1 MGNAVH
7 KISICTTRT
16 HRCEIQ
22 LPIYDMR
29 KTFLPTA
36 VSEDLLR
43 KVIFWG
49 GDGARKILGTERERQ
64 DMRASEMR
72 FCREDI

>member
-1 MGNAVH
+1 MGIAVH
-7 KISICTTRT
+7 RISICTRT
-16 HRCEIQ
+16 HRCDIQ

-29 KTFLPTA
+29 NTFLPTA

-49 GDGARKILGTERERQ
+49 GDGARKILGTERER
-64 DMRASEMR
+64 DKT
-72 FCREDI
+72 